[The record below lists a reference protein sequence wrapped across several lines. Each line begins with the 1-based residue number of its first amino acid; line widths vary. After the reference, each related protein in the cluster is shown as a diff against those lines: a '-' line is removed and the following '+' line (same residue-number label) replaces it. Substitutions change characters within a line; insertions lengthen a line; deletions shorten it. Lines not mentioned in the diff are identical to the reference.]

1 MGKILTL
8 GRERAAA
15 WRRKSEVMTIRLRFL
30 LPLSAFSF
38 LASLCIAEPWELQ
51 TNPMKGEGKTVAVTT
66 LTVSEKDHGEQVD
79 LQVSCRA
86 DGLVSAGL
94 RLSKAIEAED
104 VIQTPVARYASILIH
119 FPKER
124 ETRVILRAS
133 LGDRWLQFDDSSPR
147 PADPEAESLSSEL
160 WSVERLI
167 RQLASHD
174 RITLRVSIEDS
185 QDFQE
190 GFKISGFR
198 NLAAPLAKQ
207 CPNLGEWIK

>member
-1 MGKILTL
+1 
-8 GRERAAA
+8 
-15 WRRKSEVMTIRLRFL
+15 MTNKLRSPFL
-30 LPLSAFSF
+30 LPAFSF
-38 LASLCIAEPWELQ
+38 LASLCLAEPWQLE
-51 TNPMKGEGKTVAVTT
+51 TNSTKGESRSVAVTT
-66 LTVSEKDHGEQVD
+66 LTVSERDHGEQVD
-79 LQVSCRA
+79 LRVSCRA

-104 VIQTPVARYASILIH
+104 VIQTSAARYASILIH

-147 PADPEAESLSSEL
+147 SDDPEAESLSSEL
-160 WSVERLI
+160 WSVEKLV

-174 RITLRVSIEDS
+174 KITLRVSIEDS

-190 GFKISGFR
+190 GFKISGFKD
-198 NLAAPLAKQ
+198 LAAPLAKQ
-207 CPNLGEWIK
+207 CPNLGEWIR